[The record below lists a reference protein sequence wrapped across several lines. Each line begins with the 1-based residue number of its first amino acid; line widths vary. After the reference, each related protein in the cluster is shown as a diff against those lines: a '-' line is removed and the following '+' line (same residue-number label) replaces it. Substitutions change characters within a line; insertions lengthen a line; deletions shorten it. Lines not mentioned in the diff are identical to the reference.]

1 MSLACVVYFIFSL
14 VWQESKKQ
22 ITGAA
27 SITIAGLEVDEIFH
41 SVQEHGSTSLV
52 LTSIMNLQ

>member
-27 SITIAGLEVDEIFH
+27 SITIAGLEVDGIFH
-41 SVQEHGSTSLV
+41 SV
-52 LTSIMNLQ
+52 